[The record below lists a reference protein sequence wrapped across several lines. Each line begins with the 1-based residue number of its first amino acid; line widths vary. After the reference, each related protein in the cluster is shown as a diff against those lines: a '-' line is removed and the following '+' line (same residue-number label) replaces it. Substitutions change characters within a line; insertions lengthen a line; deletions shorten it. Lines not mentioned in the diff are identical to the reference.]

1 MEHMPATTIR
11 RTVLE
16 EVRRDLRREEI
27 AFLAGPRQ
35 AGKTTIMKIIQDE
48 LLATGEKTLFLSL
61 DNEYDRAYF
70 ISQQSLL
77 KKVELELGGGPGFVF
92 IDEIQR
98 LEDAGIFLKGIQ
110 DMGLPYKFIVSG
122 SGSVDLKAKI
132 KESMLGRK
140 RIYEVVPLSLLE
152 FANFKTGYRYAD
164 HLPDFFA
171 LEKGRSADLLLEYLN
186 YGGYPRVALETESR
200 EKLRVMDEIYQGY
213 ISKDI
218 AYLLHVEKIEAYGQ
232 LMKTLADQAGKII
245 NYSELAAT
253 LGLSLPT
260 VKNYCWYAEET
271 YILRRITPF
280 FRNIRSEISK
290 SPSVYFSD
298 LGFRN
303 YALGV
308 LGNLQRADDLGFAF
322 QNLVYLIIREKVRW
336 SGAQI
341 HFWRTKSKTE
351 IDFVIDTGRSVIPVE
366 VKYKDLVKPSLPRT
380 MDGFVEKYHPPTC
393 LIINKSLQST
403 VRLRDTEVR
412 FMTIWDL
419 ALDAGCLSYEATSNC
434 LEGGRRRPD

>member
-1 MEHMPATTIR
+1 MFVVAIHRTI
-11 RTVLE
+11 LE
-16 EVRRDLRREEI
+16 EVRQDIRREEI
-27 AFLAGPRQ
+27 AFLVGPRQ
-35 AGKTTIMKIIQDE
+35 AGKTTIMKIMQDE
-48 LLATGEKTLFLSL
+48 LLAGGEKALFLSL
-61 DNEYDRAYF
+61 DYEYDRVFFA
-70 ISQQSLL
+70 SQQSLL
-77 KKVELELGGGPGFVF
+77 KKVELELGNGPGFVF

-98 LEDAGIFLKGIQ
+98 MEDAGLFLKGIQ
-110 DMGLPYKFIVSG
+110 DLGLPYKFIVSG
-122 SGSVDLKAKI
+122 SGSLDLKAKI

-140 RIYEVVPLSLLE
+140 RIYEVYPLSLLE
-152 FANFKTGYRYAD
+152 FVNYKTGYRYSD
-164 HLPDFFA
+164 RLPDFVA
-171 LEKGRSADLLLEYLN
+171 LEKARSAELLLEYMN
-186 YGGYPRVALETESR
+186 YGGYPRVTLETQSR

-213 ISKDI
+213 ISMDI
-218 AYLLHVEKIEAYGQ
+218 AYLLHVEKIEAFGQ
-232 LMKTLADQAGKII
+232 LIKTLADQSGKII
-245 NYSELAAT
+245 NYSELAST
-253 LGLSLPT
+253 LGISLPT

-308 LGNLQRADDLGFAF
+308 LGNLQRPDDLGFAF
-322 QNLVYLIIREKVRW
+322 QNLVYLILREKLRW

-366 VKYKDLVKPSLPRT
+366 VKYKDLEKPSPPRA
-380 MDGFVEKYHPPTC
+380 MDGFIEKYRPPYC
-393 LIINKSLQST
+393 LIINKGLQST
-403 VRLRDTEVR
+403 VRLHDTEVR

-419 ALDAGCLSYEATSNC
+419 V
-434 LEGGRRRPD
+434 LETGGDVV

>member
-1 MEHMPATTIR
+1 MSITTIH

-16 EVRRDLRREEI
+16 EIRQDLRRKEI
-27 AFLAGPRQ
+27 AFLVGPRQ
-35 AGKTTIMKIIQDE
+35 AGKTTIMKIIQGE

-61 DNEYDRAYF
+61 DYEYDRVYF
-70 ISQQSLL
+70 SSQQSLL
-77 KKVELELGGGPGFVF
+77 KKVELEFGDGPGFVF
-92 IDEIQR
+92 IDEVQR
-98 LEDAGIFLKGIQ
+98 MEDAGIFLKGIQ
-110 DMGLPYKFIVSG
+110 DLGLSYKFIVSG

-140 RIYEVVPLSLLE
+140 RVYEVYPLSLLE
-152 FANFKTGYRYAD
+152 FVNFKTDYRYAD
-164 HLPDFFA
+164 RLPDFFA
-171 LEKGRSADLLLEYLN
+171 LEKGRSVDLLLEYLN

-232 LMKTLADQAGKII
+232 LMKNLADQAGKII
-245 NYSELAAT
+245 NYSELATT
-253 LGLSLPT
+253 LGISLHT

-308 LGNLQRADDLGFAF
+308 LGNLQRPDDLGFAF
-322 QNLVYLIIREKVRW
+322 QNLVYLILREKIRW

-366 VKYKDLVKPSLPRT
+366 VKYKDLAKPSTPRA
-380 MDGFVEKYHPPTC
+380 MDGFVEKYRPPYC
-393 LIINKSLQST
+393 LVINKSLQAT
-403 VRLRDTEVR
+403 VSLRDTEVR
-412 FMTIWDL
+412 FVTIWDL
-419 ALDAGCLSYEATSNC
+419 VLAAGTGI
-434 LEGGRRRPD
+434 GGS

>member
-1 MEHMPATTIR
+1 MFVAAIH

-16 EVRRDLRREEI
+16 EIRQDIRREEI
-27 AFLAGPRQ
+27 AFLVGPRQ
-35 AGKTTIMKIIQDE
+35 AGKTTIMKIMQDE
-48 LLATGEKTLFLSL
+48 LLADGEKALFLSL
-61 DNEYDRAYF
+61 DYEYDRVFFA
-70 ISQQSLL
+70 SQQSLL
-77 KKVELELGGGPGFVF
+77 KKVELELGSGPAFVF

-98 LEDAGIFLKGIQ
+98 LENAALFLKGIQ
-110 DMGLPYKFIVSG
+110 DLGLPYKFIVSG

-140 RIYEVVPLSLLE
+140 RVYEVYPLSLLE
-152 FANFKTGYRYAD
+152 FVNYKTGYRYAD
-164 HLPDFFA
+164 RLPDFFA
-171 LEKGRSADLLLEYLN
+171 LEKAHSADLLLEYLN
-186 YGGYPRVALETESR
+186 YGGYPRVALETESL

-218 AYLLHVEKIEAYGQ
+218 AYLLHVEKIEAFGQ
-232 LMKTLADQAGKII
+232 LIKTLADQAGKII

-253 LGLSLPT
+253 LGISLPT

-308 LGNLQRADDLGFAF
+308 LGNLQRPDDLGFAF
-322 QNLVYLIIREKVRW
+322 QNLVYLILREKLRW
-336 SGAQI
+336 SSAKI

-351 IDFVIDTGRSVIPVE
+351 IDFVIDTGRSIIPIE
-366 VKYKDLVKPSLPRT
+366 VKYKDMAKPLHPRT
-380 MDGFVEKYHPPTC
+380 MDGFVEKYCPPYC

-403 VRLRDTEVR
+403 IRLRDTEVR

-419 ALDAGCLSYEATSNC
+419 VLDAGTGI
-434 LEGGRRRPD
+434 GG

>member
-1 MEHMPATTIR
+1 MSVTIIH

-16 EVRRDLRREEI
+16 EIRRDLRREEI
-27 AFLAGPRQ
+27 AFLVGPRQ
-35 AGKTTIMKIIQDE
+35 AGKTTIMKIVQGE

-61 DNEYDRAYF
+61 DTEYDRPYF

-77 KKVELELGGGPGFVF
+77 KKVELEFGGGPGFVF

-110 DMGLPYKFIVSG
+110 DLGLPYKFIVSG

-140 RIYEVVPLSLLE
+140 RVYEVVPLSLLE
-152 FANFKTGYRYAD
+152 FADFKTDYRYAD
-164 HLPDFFA
+164 RLPDFFA
-171 LEKGRSADLLLEYLN
+171 LEKGRSDDLLLEYLN
-186 YGGYPRVALETESR
+186 YGGYPRVALETEAR

-245 NYSELAAT
+245 NYSELSAT
-253 LGLSLPT
+253 LGLSPPT

-322 QNLVYLIIREKVRW
+322 QNLVYLILREKLRW

-351 IDFVIDTGRSVIPVE
+351 IDFVIDTGRSVVPVE
-366 VKYKDLVKPSLPRT
+366 VKYKDLAKPSLPRA
-380 MDGFVEKYHPPTC
+380 MNGFIEKYRSPTC

-403 VRLRDTEVR
+403 VRLGDTEVR

-419 ALDAGCLSYEATSNC
+419 TAEARPLLLS
-434 LEGGRRRPD
+434 

>member
-1 MEHMPATTIR
+1 MAVATINR
-11 RTVLE
+11 IVLE
-16 EVRRDLRREEI
+16 EIRQDLRREEI

-35 AGKTTIMKIIQDE
+35 AGKTTIMKIIQGE
-48 LLATGEKTLFLSL
+48 LLAAGEKALFLSL
-61 DNEYDRAYF
+61 DYDYDRVYF
-70 ISQQSLL
+70 SSQQSLL
-77 KKVELELGGGPGFVF
+77 KKVELELGRGPGFVF

-98 LEDAGIFLKGIQ
+98 MEDAGLFLKGIQ
-110 DMGLPYKFIVSG
+110 DRGLPYKFIVSG

-140 RIYEVVPLSLLE
+140 RVYEVYPLSLLE
-152 FANFKTGYRYAD
+152 FVNFKTDYRYAD
-164 HLPDFFA
+164 RLPDFFT
-171 LEKGRSADLLLEYLN
+171 LEKARSADLLLEYLN

-218 AYLLHVEKIEAYGQ
+218 AYLLHVGKIEAFGQ

-253 LGLSLPT
+253 LGISLPT

-308 LGNLQRADDLGFAF
+308 LGNLQRPDDLGFAF
-322 QNLVYLIIREKVRW
+322 QNLVYLILREKVRW

-366 VKYKDLVKPSLPRT
+366 VKYKDMAKPSPPRA
-380 MDGFVEKYHPPTC
+380 MDGFVEKYHPPYC
-393 LIINKSLQST
+393 LIINKGLQST

-419 ALDAGCLSYEATSNC
+419 ALDAGTGIGIS
-434 LEGGRRRPD
+434 